1 MKKILVVFLILTLVL
16 TVGMI
21 GCKKEVSSGVYHK
34 YYFDVDQGTF
44 TQANV
49 FVEFGEKMK
58 SFHFS
63 ANDILNF
70 YGEVVKTSNGFALNV
85 SQDVSAAMLDV
96 QTLKE
101 EEPDKYALIKEYVDA
116 VSLNQQL
123 YSSEEYLFS
132 SYDIALSKRLDSDRL
147 ASVEG
152 VYDYVNDSST
162 RYRLA
167 GGYVYS
173 ISVDDKGVTTEKEAP
188 SGRYY
193 LQERILT
200 IVRIDNNGKDIVYEG
215 KTQKIS
221 YFFATITY
229 PDNNDITLG
238 EDAYSK
244 SLKEE
249 LDLISGKT
257 IAVMASAYYAK

>member
-1 MKKILVVFLILTLVL
+1 MKKFLVVILILTLVL
-16 TVGMI
+16 TTGIV
-21 GCKKEVSSGVYHK
+21 GCKKEVTSGVYYK
-34 YYFDVDQGTF
+34 YSYDPTEGTF
-44 TQANV
+44 TQTNV
-49 FVEFGEKMK
+49 FVEFGKNMQ

-85 SQDVSAAMLDV
+85 SEDVSAAMLDV
-96 QTLKE
+96 QSLKDE
-101 EEPDKYALIKEYVDA
+101 DPEKYELIKEYVNS
-116 VSLNQQL
+116 VSFNQQM

-132 SYDIALSKRLDSDRL
+132 SYDIALSKRLDSEHL

-152 VYDYVNDSST
+152 VYDVVNDSST
-162 RYRLA
+162 RYRLSR
-167 GGYVYS
+167 GLVYT
-173 ISVDDKGVTTEKEAP
+173 ITIDDKGVATEKEAP

-200 IVRIDNNGKDIVYEG
+200 IVRIDGNGKDVAYEG
-215 KTQKIS
+215 KIQKIS

-229 PDNNDITLG
+229 PENDAIVLG
-238 EDAYSK
+238 DDDYSK
-244 SLKEE
+244 NLKEE

-257 IAVMASAYYAK
+257 ISVMVSSYYAK